1 VPVKTESA
9 PAAVST
15 LTTCE
20 ANDPIY
26 KNALDLANEISS
38 KVVKQVEESNL
49 FKDYAQNLEL
59 EAGKGINLV
68 EDRSIPTAA
77 KLEIA
82 ENYNRDQHT
91 IKYKKGSPGLTH
103 LMMHELVHLDFTL
116 QARKKNNNLLFIY
129 TKKHKEQFIRDN
141 EPLIR
146 KLNQEGMPGKSIA
159 DVINALFMG
168 MNSQIY
174 NASVDLF
181 IEDFLYKNFPDLR
194 PIQFISLYTLQKEYI
209 DSSSNKQILRYSP
222 LILRNANLI
231 LNLVHYLQFKELFG
245 YDLSRFYKATEK
257 DFKQAKKFY
266 NEYLDYQKNDK
277 ALESYKLTQ
286 KWAEELKIDKYFSF
300 VEENEYRKKQSDTND
315 LINYKEE
322 ERIDL
327 KSSDDENDLKQPFNS
342 EDQHTGQIDVVMYCL
357 SALKYF
363 ENKDLSE
370 IQQVGFEIGLLGRN
384 GINPSNTEKKYR
396 LESIPGKEFTG
407 LQLLAYMYVAFQFID
422 PSLDVGLKFRKEY
435 DIAKTLLKKG
445 TDVNYTRDN

>member
-1 VPVKTESA
+1 MIIIHKINDFLFSLFPRTQENGKSIDKLKEELIDYYTFGPFRPKVDIEGDFVKIEIDTSSISSQKAEFDLAVKLCEKGNFKKAKPILQKIIKENPSNSEYYRILGQIYSEEGNQNEA
-9 PAAVST
+9 VNCLINALRWDPRNTHALIMMGSIYAKYRNDIDTAMSYYEQPLVVNPNDHLAMNNIGANLMRLGRFNEAEQYFEAAFKINDSYPNT
-15 LTTCE
+15 IYALAMIQNFKGNFQKAFDLAIQSLKKSK

-26 KNALDLANEISS
+26 KNAQDLANEVSS

-82 ENYNRDQHT
+82 ENSHRDQHT

-181 IEDFLYKNFPDLR
+181 IEDFL
-194 PIQFISLYTLQKEYI
+194 
-209 DSSSNKQILRYSP
+209 
-222 LILRNANLI
+222 
-231 LNLVHYLQFKELFG
+231 
-245 YDLSRFYKATEK
+245 
-257 DFKQAKKFY
+257 
-266 NEYLDYQKNDK
+266 
-277 ALESYKLTQ
+277 
-286 KWAEELKIDKYFSF
+286 
-300 VEENEYRKKQSDTND
+300 
-315 LINYKEE
+315 
-322 ERIDL
+322 
-327 KSSDDENDLKQPFNS
+327 
-342 EDQHTGQIDVVMYCL
+342 
-357 SALKYF
+357 
-363 ENKDLSE
+363 
-370 IQQVGFEIGLLGRN
+370 
-384 GINPSNTEKKYR
+384 
-396 LESIPGKEFTG
+396 
-407 LQLLAYMYVAFQFID
+407 
-422 PSLDVGLKFRKEY
+422 
-435 DIAKTLLKKG
+435 
-445 TDVNYTRDN
+445 